1 MDKNSEEYKEFKAKY
16 DTDQKFRRDHP
27 ELYPWF
33 EYKMFG
39 FHQMSY
45 LSDSEVEEAVKFYHL
60 HKTSKGW
67 ERYGR
72 QPIVI
77 LRREKTA
84 NVGKVTAN

>member
-16 DTDQKFRRDHP
+16 EADQKFRRDHP
-27 ELYPWF
+27 ELFPWF
-33 EYKMFG
+33 EYKMYG
-39 FHQMSY
+39 FHQMTY
-45 LSDSEVEEAVKFYHL
+45 LSNGEVEEDVRFFHM

-77 LRREKTA
+77 LKRVACK
-84 NVGKVTAN
+84 NHDS